1 MSSQNS
7 HVFNTF
13 CRRDEP
19 DIRCAVPEERPVPT
33 FLEGP
38 VWEFTGKIDGAALAA
53 AGFGEGVV
61 AEAVRAQGYYIYQRI
76 TSRE

>member
-1 MSSQNS
+1 MSDESL

-19 DIRCAVPEERPVPT
+19 DIRCAVPEERPVPS

-61 AEAVRAQGYYIYQRI
+61 AEAIQAQGYYIFQRVR
-76 TSRE
+76 SRG

>member
-7 HVFNTF
+7 QVFNTF

-38 VWEFTGKIDGAALAA
+38 VWEFVGKIDCATLAA
-53 AGFGEGVV
+53 AGFGESVV
-61 AEAVRAQGYYIYQRI
+61 AEAVRSQGYYIYQRI
-76 TSRE
+76 GCRK